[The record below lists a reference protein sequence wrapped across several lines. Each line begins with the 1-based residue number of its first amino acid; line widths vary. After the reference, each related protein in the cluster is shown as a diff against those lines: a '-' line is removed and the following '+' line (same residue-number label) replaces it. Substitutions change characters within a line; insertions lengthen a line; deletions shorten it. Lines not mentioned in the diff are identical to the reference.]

1 MSRMNPKA
9 RQACLLSLLLPFAAL
24 GQQAVAPPA
33 ETTQAPQ
40 PAGVAEPELPAI
52 VRVNGV
58 QTLGDYATVTR
69 LLGAAS
75 GVRRVDVTEAEGSVV
90 TFRVLVK
97 GGSAALDQ
105 ALGNGGQLV
114 RSGESGGR
122 LVYELRR

>member
-1 MSRMNPKA
+1 MNPKA
-9 RQACLLSLLLPFAAL
+9 CPACLLSLFLPFAAL
-24 GQQAVAPPA
+24 GQQVAAPPA
-33 ETTQAPQ
+33 ETTQAAQ
-40 PAGVAEPELPAI
+40 PAVAAEPELPAT

-58 QTLGDYATVTR
+58 QTLVDYATVTR
-69 LLGAAS
+69 LLGATG
-75 GVRRVDVTEAEGSVV
+75 GVRRVDVTEAEGSTV
-90 TFRVLVK
+90 TFRVLVR